1 MDTKHPRR
9 RDASTPLI
17 DTELTRRAALRILF
31 AGGTLAAAQSL
42 VPMPLLAVDRTD
54 LDNAQGA
61 LDDAQ
66 AQYDQVKAQLDQI
79 GEEYEALA
87 KQQADTLAQIETVQ
101 GQIDTTQGQI
111 DDTQADIDTKQ
122 KDLDAKK
129 EVLADRVSTAYKTG
143 GNSFLDVI
151 MSSTSFEELSSNIYY
166 LDKISQSD
174 AAMIAEVKAAK
185 EALDAQKAVLEQQK
199 ADLEDQKGQ
208 LETLNES
215 QKQQLAEM
223 EAKQDEI
230 NDTLSG
236 LSDQV
241 AQLMA
246 ERDQELVEYNNA
258 RLQEQRAAAAAAS
271 ASTPG
276 AAASGVSGTGTGQ
289 TSAGTG
295 SQAAVVAACKSTGS
309 PGSGLCAMWVSLVFS
324 KCGYG
329 YYGGNACDMYSAW
342 CNSSNRND
350 LQVGMIVAVSTHSH
364 TSAGRIYG
372 HIGIYIGGGTIM
384 DNVGYIRS
392 IGVNDWINYYGT
404 TVTPR
409 WGWIGGRV
417 LS

>member
-1 MDTKHPRR
+1 MP
-9 RDASTPLI
+9 PI
-17 DTELTRRAALRILF
+17 DTDLTRRAALKMLL

-42 VPMPLLAVDRTD
+42 LPAPLLAVDRSG
-54 LDNAQGA
+54 LDSAQSA

-66 AQYDQVKAQLDQI
+66 AQYDQVKSQLDQI
-79 GEEYEALA
+79 GADYEALA
-87 KQQADTLAQIETVQ
+87 KQQADTLAQIESVQ
-101 GQIDTTQGQI
+101 GQIDTMQGQI
-111 DDTQADIDTKQ
+111 DETQEDIDAKQ

-129 EVLADRVSTAYKTG
+129 AVLADRVSTAYKSG

-166 LDKISQSD
+166 LDKISESD
-174 AAMIAEVKAAK
+174 AAIIAEVKSAK

-199 ADLEDQKGQ
+199 ADLEDEKGQ
-208 LETLNES
+208 LEQLNES

-258 RLQEQRAAAAAAS
+258 RLQEQRATAAA
-271 ASTPG
+271 G
-276 AAASGVSGTGTGQ
+276 AAGVTGSGTGQ
-289 TSAGTG
+289 ASAGTG

-309 PGSGLCAMWVSLVFS
+309 PGPGLCAMWVSLVFS

-329 YYGGNACDMYSAW
+329 YYGGNANDMYSAW
-342 CNSSNRND
+342 CTSSNRND

-364 TSAGRIYG
+364 TTAGRIYG
-372 HIGIYIGGGTIM
+372 HIGIYVGGGMIM
-384 DNVGYIRS
+384 DNIGYIHTGS
-392 IGVNDWINYYGT
+392 VNDWINYYGT

>member
-129 EVLADRVSTAYKTG
+129 GVLADRVSTAYKTG

-166 LDKISQSD
+166 LDKISESD
-174 AAMIAEVKAAK
+174 AAIISEVKAAK

-208 LETLNES
+208 LEQLNES

-223 EAKQDEI
+223 EAKQEEI

-258 RLQEQRAAAAAAS
+258 RLQEQRAAAAA
-271 ASTPG
+271 G
-276 AAASGVSGTGTGQ
+276 AAASGVTGSGTGQ

-309 PGSGLCAMWVSLVFS
+309 PGPGLCAMWVSLVFS

-342 CNSSNRND
+342 CTSSNRND

-384 DNVGYIRS
+384 DNVGYIRT

>member
-9 RDASTPLI
+9 RDASAPLI

-129 EVLADRVSTAYKTG
+129 GVLADRVSTAYKTG

-276 AAASGVSGTGTGQ
+276 AAASGVSGTGIGQ

-342 CNSSNRND
+342 CTSSNRND

>member
-1 MDTKHPRR
+1 M
-9 RDASTPLI
+9 PLI
-17 DTELTRRAALRILF
+17 DTEMTRRAALRMLL
-31 AGGTLAAAQSL
+31 AGGALAAGQAL
-42 VPMPLLAVDRTD
+42 APAPLLAVDSTD
-54 LDNAQGA
+54 LDNAQSA

-66 AQYDQVKAQLDQI
+66 DQYNQAKSQLDQI
-79 GEEYEALA
+79 GAEYEALA
-87 KQQADTLAQIETVQ
+87 KQQAETLDQIEAVQGKIDDMQAQIDE
-101 GQIDTTQGQI
+101 
-111 DDTQADIDTKQ
+111 TQADIDAKQ

-129 EVLADRVSTAYKTG
+129 AVLADRVSSAYKSG

-174 AAMIAEVKAAK
+174 AAIISEVKAAK

-208 LETLNES
+208 LEQLNES

-223 EAKQDEI
+223 EAKQEEI

-258 RLQEQRAAAAAAS
+258 RLQEQRAAAAAAAS
-271 ASTPG
+271 AG
-276 AAASGVSGTGTGQ
+276 AAASGVSGSGTGQ
-289 TSAGTG
+289 ASAGTG
-295 SQAAVVAACKSTGS
+295 SQAAVVAACRSTGS
-309 PGSGLCAMWVSLVFS
+309 PGPGLCAMWVSLVFS

-342 CNSSNRND
+342 CTSSNRND

-384 DNVGYIRS
+384 DNVGYIRT

>member
-9 RDASTPLI
+9 RDASAPLI
-17 DTELTRRAALRILF
+17 DTELTRRAALRILL

-129 EVLADRVSTAYKTG
+129 GVLADRVSTAYKTG

-342 CNSSNRND
+342 CTSSNRND